1 MKNNHLTP
9 GVEPED
15 KGNQISLHYIL
26 QPDWTLLLLV
36 NIKGSLHCK
45 QNMLLVNIQISLYC
59 KQNMLL
65 VNIKGSLHCKQNM
78 LLVNIQVSLYCK
90 KGSL

>member
-45 QNMLLVNIQISLYC
+45 QNMLLVNIQ
-59 KQNMLL
+59 
-65 VNIKGSLHCKQNM
+65 
-78 LLVNIQVSLYCK
+78 VSLYCK
-90 KGSL
+90 KVACKNYNYVLVVSIRLQLLVSI

>member
-1 MKNNHLTP
+1 MNNNHLTP

-26 QPDWTLLLLV
+26 QPNWSQFLLV
-36 NIKGSLHCK
+36 NIQGSLHCK
-45 QNMLLVNIQISLYC
+45 QG
-59 KQNMLL
+59 MLL